1 MRSLPRPKSI
11 FDAPPQRH
19 HPSVATGVILNTHID
34 HFRNIL
40 GIICPGE
47 RYKTHRVIM
56 RGVPG
61 EPENDALVDA
71 AAGLSR
77 KMTEW
82 LNANTYIM
90 IEGGKIYGH
99 GDSPLASIG
108 AGLPEFD
115 PVTVDGWTV
124 MGRIEERPNR
134 DARHQGNPPYVY
146 IKRILLQAPG
156 DQLAEPP
163 LECKPIVIGRGWM

>member
-11 FDAPPQRH
+11 FDAPSQRH

-34 HFRNIL
+34 HYRNVL
-40 GIICPGE
+40 GLICPGA
-47 RYKTHRVIM
+47 RHVTHRVIM

-71 AAGLSR
+71 ASRLSR

-90 IEGGKIYGH
+90 IRDGTIYGY
-99 GDSPLASIG
+99 GDVPLASVID
-108 AGLPEFD
+108 LPEFD

-124 MGRIEERPNR
+124 TGRIEERRNP
-134 DARHQGNPPYVY
+134 DMEAQGDPQYVY
-146 IKRILLQAPG
+146 IKHIFLQPPTPG
-156 DQLAEPP
+156 EVP
-163 LECKPIVIGRGWM
+163 LECKPVVNGQRWM